1 MHSFL
6 PSVDAEF
13 KSIPNPVHV
22 PSRFELPKRQQR
34 RTMALTGTGTAGSG
48 TVFFLLLSIIS
59 PKLLIRFRW
68 HFSRLF
74 IAITCTFWPNFSSVG
89 RLLYDLESNDTRPT
103 HPRQSRAEPCFTQTL
118 DCITLWDVYLRNC
131 SSDFNDTFHVRL
143 NQSRVHFVQISALQK
158 ESFMFLHH
166 KQVEVGVFPLSCM

>member
-1 MHSFL
+1 MTQTKTSGHQTNTPQTNLTSACMHSFL

-34 RTMALTGTGTAGSG
+34 RTMALTGTGTGSGSG

-74 IAITCTFWPNFSSVG
+74 ISITCTFWPNYSSVG

-103 HPRQSRAEPCFTQTL
+103 HPRQSRAEPCFTASHKHLTVSHSGMYIFETAHPILMTL
-118 DCITLWDVYLRNC
+118 
-131 SSDFNDTFHVRL
+131 STFV
-143 NQSRVHFVQISALQK
+143 
-158 ESFMFLHH
+158 
-166 KQVEVGVFPLSCM
+166 